1 MSFEFDA
8 VASLLK
14 CPGCGASLIQA
25 DQSLVCANPEHRFS
39 FPILDGI
46 PQLLAEEA
54 LELSVDEWSS
64 LGSVELNQ
72 QD

>member
-1 MSFEFDA
+1 MTFDFDA
-8 VASLLK
+8 VATLLK
-14 CPGCGASLIQA
+14 CPGCGASLILA
-25 DQSLVCANPEHRFS
+25 ENSLVCANPEHRFS

-64 LGSVELNQ
+64 LASVDLNKQ
-72 QD
+72 G